1 MGNGVSVDQGNL
13 PAHGKRDVRSGLGTK
28 RHDWSEQA
36 RAREIVTSP
45 PTPTYYNN
53 NKYENTCTLDMIHVK
68 KRHNTDCGT
77 LLKCYP
83 WS

>member
-45 PTPTYYNN
+45 PTPTYYIGAQPR
-53 NKYENTCTLDMIHVK
+53 D
-68 KRHNTDCGT
+68 
-77 LLKCYP
+77 LKLEVGPRLEATYYIGA
-83 WS
+83 